1 MLYLGELH
9 AQQDRLSTLS
19 FDVLALLPSFIKDL
33 FPDREQLGHILRKL
47 AHFTE
52 FLSLG
57 GLSTGLL
64 LLLGQRKP
72 HPLLHLLC
80 GGFFVAAI
88 DETIQIFSHRGS
100 QLQDVWLDFAGV
112 HRRVSPS
119 SGSGRFAPQA
129 LPPTKTVS
137 GPETLARFFR
147 ALSPFVYRASSPCRA
162 ESSPWQPREMSCQAA
177 SKSPVYQGSAT
188 SPGASV

>member
-1 MLYLGELH
+1 MTKGKKAGVLILSVLLGCNLCFIWGNSMLSRT
-9 AQQDRLSTLS
+9 DSSTLS

-64 LLLGQRKP
+64 LLLGQRKL

-80 GGFFVAAI
+80 GGFFVAAM

-100 QLQDVWLDFAGV
+100 QLQDVWLDFAGFTAGFLLLLGADAL
-112 HRRVSPS
+112 RRRRSP
-119 SGSGRFAPQA
+119 QQ
-129 LPPTKTVS
+129 K
-137 GPETLARFFR
+137 
-147 ALSPFVYRASSPCRA
+147 
-162 ESSPWQPREMSCQAA
+162 Q
-177 SKSPVYQGSAT
+177 
-188 SPGASV
+188 